1 MLEALPGW
9 VVSDAVSIR
18 REMAALEDL
27 TPEQC
32 WEMALRCTRDAL
44 WALRLG
50 DKSEAALAYQD
61 PVASSTQA
69 ALERLPAEYRSAR
82 DA

>member
-18 REMAALEDL
+18 REMAALKDL
-27 TPEQC
+27 TPAQY

-50 DKSEAALAYQD
+50 DKSEAALAYED
-61 PVASSTQA
+61 RVAPSTHA
-69 ALERLPAEYRSAR
+69 ALERLREEYRNAR

>member
-9 VVSDAVSIR
+9 VVSDVESVR
-18 REMAALEDL
+18 RETRALKSL

-32 WEMALRCTRDAL
+32 WEMALRCTRDAI
-44 WALRLG
+44 WALTLS
-50 DKSEAALAYQD
+50 DKAQAALAYED
-61 PVASSTQA
+61 PVPPSTSA
-69 ALERLPAEYRSAR
+69 ALRRLREEHRSAL